1 MFTIRYSAVRFSL
14 SNQIGEAFHRKG
26 LMYLSTTDMEK
37 LFDPKSI
44 AFIGVSR
51 SSLRLG
57 GLSFMRKYLEA
68 GYPGRL
74 YPVNPKAREILGV
87 KAWPELGALPEVP
100 DLAMVAVA
108 APQVAGVLEACG
120 QVGLRH
126 VHVLTSGFGELGTDT
141 GKTLEAGLGEVAQ
154 RHEMRL
160 IGPNCMGTYR
170 PASRL
175 TAWGA
180 IPGRPGPLGIISQ
193 SGGMTQRLTEY
204 ADSLGLG
211 VEKAV
216 SVGNGTVLDGVDFLE
231 AFGRDE
237 SIRVIGVYLESLS
250 DGRRFLE
257 VASHVGRRKPIV
269 LLKGG
274 ETGPGARTASS
285 HTGAMAGD
293 RALFEAAVRQANVT
307 QVRTMDEWVDAL
319 LAFAFVSRPF
329 SDAVFVIGGGGGNSV
344 MYGDTCVREG
354 LNVPSLSQA
363 TMERLWE
370 IVPKAGSIAGN
381 PLDLWETFTNTDSLI
396 QVIDLAEADPSVSM
410 SVVDRLIGRKAYHM
424 PEGSDPT
431 PEIIKGLKERSGK
444 KPIVF
449 VVDGEGGD
457 PELAAQSAL
466 TRSALGSAGYAA
478 FPTMARA
485 ARALGCLCR
494 YYERLSTE
502 RTFARAIK
510 PEGASV

>member
-1 MFTIRYSAVRFSL
+1 MHLSSADLQKFF
-14 SNQIGEAFHRKG
+14 IPE
-26 LMYLSTTDMEK
+26 
-37 LFDPKSI
+37 SI
-44 AFIGVSR
+44 AIIGVSR
-51 SSLRLG
+51 SSLRFG

-74 YPVNPKAREILGV
+74 YPVNPKAEEILGV
-87 KAWPELGALPEVP
+87 KAWPELRALPEVP
-100 DLAMVAVA
+100 DLVMVAVA
-108 APQVAGVLEACG
+108 APQVADVLKACG
-120 QVGLRH
+120 QMGFHH
-126 VHVLTSGFGELGTDT
+126 VHILTSGFGELGTDE
-141 GKTLEAGLGEVAQ
+141 GKTLETSLVHVAK
-154 RHEMRL
+154 RYKMLL

-204 ADSLGLG
+204 TDSLGLG

-216 SVGNGTVLDGVDFLE
+216 SVGNGAVLDAVDFLE
-231 AFGRDE
+231 AFGLDD
-237 SIRVIGVYLESLS
+237 SIRVIGIYLESVP

-257 VASHVGRRKPIV
+257 TAAHVGRRKPIV
-269 LLKGG
+269 LFKGG
-274 ETGPGARTASS
+274 ETGTGARTAAS
-285 HTGAMAGD
+285 HTGAMAVD
-293 RALFEAAVRQANVT
+293 RVLFESAARQANVT
-307 QVRTMDEWVDAL
+307 QVRTLDEWVDAL
-319 LAFAFVSRPF
+319 LAFAFVSRPS

-344 MYGDTCVREG
+344 VYGDTCIREG
-354 LNVPSLSQA
+354 LSVPPLSQA
-363 TMERLWE
+363 SMDRLCE

-396 QVIDLAEADPSVSM
+396 QVIDLAEEDPAVSM

-431 PEIIKGLKERSGK
+431 PEIIKGLIERNGK

-457 PELAAQSAL
+457 PELAARGAAV
-466 TRSALGSAGYAA
+466 RSALGAAGHAA
-478 FPTMARA
+478 YPTMARA
-485 ARALGCLCR
+485 ASALARVCR
-494 YYERLSTE
+494 HYERLSPGNPPVRSIE
-502 RTFARAIK
+502 
-510 PEGASV
+510 PDGVSV

>member
-1 MFTIRYSAVRFSL
+1 
-14 SNQIGEAFHRKG
+14 
-26 LMYLSTTDMEK
+26 MYLSSADLKKFFSPE
-37 LFDPKSI
+37 SI

-51 SSLRLG
+51 SSSSLG

-74 YPVNPKAREILGV
+74 YPVNAKAKEILGV
-87 KAWPELGALPEVP
+87 KAWPDLSALPEVP

-108 APQVAGVLEACG
+108 APLVAQVLEACG

-126 VHVLTSGFGELGTDT
+126 VHVLTSGFGEMGTEE
-141 GKTLEAGLGEVAQ
+141 GRAVESTLVHVADRHGLL
-154 RHEMRL
+154 L
-160 IGPNCMGTYR
+160 IGPNCMGPYR

-180 IPGRPGPLGIISQ
+180 IPGRLGPLGVISQ

-204 ADSLGLG
+204 TDSLGLG

-216 SVGNGTVLDGVDFLE
+216 SVGNGTVLNAIDFLE

-237 SIRVIGVYLESLS
+237 SIRLIGMYLEGIA
-250 DGRRFLE
+250 DGRRFLDAA
-257 VASHVGRRKPIV
+257 VQVSRNKPIV

-274 ETGPGARTASS
+274 DTGPGVRTAAS

-293 RALFEAAVRQANVT
+293 RVLFESAARQANVT
-307 QVRTMDEWVDAL
+307 RVRTLDEWVDAL
-319 LAFAFVSRPF
+319 LAFAFVSRPL

-363 TMERLWE
+363 SMERLCE

-396 QVIDLAEADPSVSM
+396 HMIDLAEADPAVSM

-431 PEIIKGLKERSGK
+431 PEIIKGLKERNRE
-444 KPIVF
+444 KPVVF

-457 PELAAQSAL
+457 PDLAAQSAA
-466 TRSALGSAGYAA
+466 TRSAFVAAGHAA

-485 ARALGCLCR
+485 ARALARLCR
-494 YYERLSTE
+494 YYERLSPG
-502 RTFARAIK
+502 K
-510 PEGASV
+510 PPAHSMEPEDISV